1 MDTKNLD
8 SMMARMQAMQAAMAT
23 GLPGRMQAM
32 QAAMA
37 TGLPGAPT
45 NNDPKAGNGVDFQN
59 ILKNA
64 IENVSNASNVAQAKA
79 QAFSAGNSD
88 TSLEEVII
96 SLQKAN
102 LSLQGMIAVRNRLVD
117 AYKEVTS
124 LQV

>member
-8 SMMARMQAMQAAMAT
+8 SMMARMQAMQAAMN
-23 GLPGRMQAM
+23 
-32 QAAMA
+32 
-37 TGLPGAPT
+37 GLPGAPAS
-45 NNDPKAGNGVDFQN
+45 NDVKSANGVDFQN

-64 IENVSNASNVAQAKA
+64 IENVNSAQNAAQAKA

-88 TSLEEVII
+88 TSLEEVIV
-96 SLQKAN
+96 SLQKAS
-102 LSLQGMIAVRNRLVD
+102 LSLQGMIAVRNRLVA

>member
-1 MDTKNLD
+1 
-8 SMMARMQAMQAAMAT
+8 MQAAMAV
-23 GLPGRMQAM
+23 GLP
-32 QAAMA
+32 AA
-37 TGLPGAPT
+37 P
-45 NNDPKAGNGVDFQN
+45 NNIDAKSVNGVDFQN

-64 IENVSNASNVAQAKA
+64 VENVNNAQNAAQAKA

-88 TSLEEVII
+88 TSLEEVIV

>member
-8 SMMARMQAMQAAMAT
+8 SMMARMQAMQAAMN
-23 GLPGRMQAM
+23 
-32 QAAMA
+32 
-37 TGLPGAPT
+37 GLPGAT
-45 NNDPKAGNGVDFQN
+45 ASNEVKSANGVDFQN

-64 IENVSNASNVAQAKA
+64 IENVNSAQNAAQAKA

-88 TSLEEVII
+88 TSLEEVIV